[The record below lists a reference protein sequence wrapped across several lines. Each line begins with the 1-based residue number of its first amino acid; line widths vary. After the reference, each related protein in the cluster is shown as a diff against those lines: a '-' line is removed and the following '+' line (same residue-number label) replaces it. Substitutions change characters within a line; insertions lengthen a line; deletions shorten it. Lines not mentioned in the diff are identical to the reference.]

1 MVGLWIVGRRLTL
14 AAFACR
20 ILQLA
25 AMLSCMTI
33 SQTET
38 VRICSTLGAEMR
50 K

>member
-1 MVGLWIVGRRLTL
+1 MVRLWIVGRKLTL
-14 AAFACR
+14 AVFACR
-20 ILQLA
+20 IRQLA

-38 VRICSTLGAEMR
+38 VRICSKLGAEMR